1 MENYQKLLCTVCFLS
16 QFVLAEAN
24 LQHFR
29 RSTCYADV
37 TQMLMN
43 FNISNDCIIAL
54 LHNFMSELIF
64 FGKNTQ
70 RNTPSKITKILGGI
84 GVEYNYI

>member
-1 MENYQKLLCTVCFLS
+1 
-16 QFVLAEAN
+16 
-24 LQHFR
+24 
-29 RSTCYADV
+29 
-37 TQMLMN
+37 MN
-43 FNISNDCIIAL
+43 FNISNYCIIAL